1 MQTGSFVGYVT
12 LGTTGFKIRVLT
24 TDTAGTPTAP
34 SAAPTYR
41 VRGPGGQVLSGTTT
55 QVGAITGL
63 YEASID
69 VTVPNGFAAG
79 TSYDIDFSYTVSAVA
94 RGQLKHFAVG

>member
-12 LGTTGFKIRVLT
+12 LGTTGFKVRVLT
-24 TDTAGTPTAP
+24 TNTDGTPTAP
-34 SAAPTYR
+34 SAAPTFR
-41 VRGPGGQVLSGTTT
+41 VRGPGGQVANGTTT

-79 TSYDIDFSYTVSAVA
+79 TSYDIDFSYTVSALA